1 MPYVPIVVKNW
12 HKATIMKRLI
22 LFCLLIPL
30 ALFAQYP
37 DGKELL
43 AKIDKN
49 MSSESRVFTSKMI
62 IHGRRGSRTIEAK
75 TSSKGNDKAFTE
87 YLYPAR
93 EQGTKM
99 LKLKNQLWIYS
110 PSTDRT
116 IQISGH
122 MLRQSVMGSDMSY
135 EDVMEDPNLALHYNA
150 KVSGEEKYDER
161 NCWILELDA
170 FDPEMAYQQRKIWVD
185 KQRFIPLKEEMY
197 ARGGKMLKRTTLSD
211 VENIQ
216 GRWFP
221 MRIVFKDVLKEGD
234 GTEFL
239 IENIKFN
246 ENIPEYVFSKASLKK

>member
-1 MPYVPIVVKNW
+1 
-12 HKATIMKRLI
+12 MKRLA
-22 LFCLLIPL
+22 LFCLLIPM

-37 DGKELL
+37 EGKALL

-49 MSSESRVFTSKMI
+49 MSSESRIFTSKMI

-75 TSSKGNDKAFTE
+75 TSSEGNDKAFTE

-99 LKLKNQLWIYS
+99 LKLQNQLWIYS

-135 EDVMEDPNLALHYNA
+135 EDVMEDPDLTHHYNA
-150 KVSGEEKYDER
+150 KVSGEEKLDDR
-161 NCWILELDA
+161 ACWILELDA

-197 ARGGKMLKRTTLSD
+197 ARGGKLLKRTTLSN

-221 MRIVFKDVLKEGD
+221 KKIVFKDVLKDGD

-246 ENIPEYVFSKASLKK
+246 EKIPEYVFSKASLKK

>member
-1 MPYVPIVVKNW
+1 MKN
-12 HKATIMKRLI
+12 LI
-22 LFCLLIPL
+22 LSTILLLPL
-30 ALFAQYP
+30 TIYSQYP
-37 DGKELL
+37 DGKELI

-75 TSSKGNDKAFTE
+75 TSSEGNDKAFTE
-87 YLYPAR
+87 YVYPAR

-99 LKLKNQLWIYS
+99 LKLKEQLWIYS

-135 EDVMEDPNLALHYNA
+135 EDVMEDPNLTHHYNA
-150 KVSGEEKYDER
+150 KVTGEEKYDDR
-161 NCWILELDA
+161 ACWILELDA
-170 FDPEMAYQQRKIWVD
+170 FDPEMAYQQRKLWVD

-197 ARGGKMLKRTTLSD
+197 ARGGKLLKRTTLSD
-211 VENIQ
+211 VENLQ

-221 MRIVFKDVLKEGD
+221 KKIVFKDVLKEGD

-239 IENIKFN
+239 IENIRFN
-246 ENIPEYVFSKASLKK
+246 EPIPPYIFSKAGLKK